1 MSVKSNRMTN
11 KTLLLAF
18 FLVIGY
24 PELLKSQSYEGY
36 ISDNM
41 PVWFNLSAGTTD
53 SSLVGSYFY
62 KKNGDTIS
70 ISGSMNGSHVLMNE
84 KNRDGLI
91 TGIFTCENFKDS
103 MTGNW
108 RKPNS
113 NKLLSVKLY
122 KVNPSFKT
130 CAKIPGADK
139 LILTQGN
146 TLADELKEY
155 ADDAG
160 KKPKVGY
167 NFAEKCIVSLYFDW
181 EYMGPYLS
189 TGTIHHSFDLISNKE
204 IALLKEID
212 PGKLPQLKNKIKTRI
227 QKELDAARKNYK
239 VQEWIDAFGDKKTY
253 EDAFLVSE
261 IQESVFDNYYIRN
274 GFIYIKIDGYFAFP
288 HAIEAMDLT
297 ISIEIS
303 FAELGSCLN
312 NNSILINLT
321 KPGL

>member
-1 MSVKSNRMTN
+1 MKN
-11 KTLLLAF
+11 KILLLAF

-24 PELLKSQSYEGY
+24 PDIVKSQSYEGY
-36 ISDNM
+36 IADNM
-41 PVWFNLSAGTTD
+41 PVWFNLSAGTSD
-53 SSLVGSYFY
+53 SSLTGSYFY

-70 ISGSMNGSHVLMNE
+70 ISGSMNGNHIILNE

-91 TGIFTCENFKDS
+91 TGIFTCVNFKDS
-103 MTGNW
+103 ITGNW

-122 KVNPSFKT
+122 KVNLSFKT

-160 KKPKVGY
+160 KKPKVCY
-167 NFAEKCIVSLYFDW
+167 NFAEKCIVSTYFDW
-181 EYMGPYLS
+181 EYLGPYLS
-189 TGTIHHSFDLISNKE
+189 TGTIHHTFGLISNKE

-212 PGKLPQLKNKIKTRI
+212 PAKLAQLKNKIKTRI
-227 QKELDAARKNYK
+227 QKELDAARKNFK
-239 VQEWIDAFGDKKTY
+239 VQEWIDAFGDRKTY
-253 EDAFLVSE
+253 EDSFLVTE
-261 IQESVFDNYYIRN
+261 IKESVFDNYYIRN
-274 GFIYIKIDGYFAFP
+274 GFVYIKIDGYFGFP
-288 HAIEAMDLT
+288 HVIEAMDLT
-297 ISIEIS
+297 ITIEIS
-303 FAELGSCLN
+303 YAELGWYLN
-312 NNSILINLT
+312 DNSILMNLT